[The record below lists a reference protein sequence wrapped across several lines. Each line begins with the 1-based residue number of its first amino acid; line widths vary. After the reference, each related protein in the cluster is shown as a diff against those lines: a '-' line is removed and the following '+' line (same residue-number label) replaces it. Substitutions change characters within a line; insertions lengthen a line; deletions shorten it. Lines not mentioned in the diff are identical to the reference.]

1 MSDGAPKI
9 RMLLVDD
16 QLLFRRG
23 LRALLDEEKDF
34 EVVGEANNGREGVEL
49 ARTTR
54 PDAVLM
60 DINMPVCNGVEAT
73 RIIKAEQP
81 NIRVVALTVSDDDQD
96 LFEAIK
102 AGAQGYLL
110 KDLRPEELFEMLRAV
125 MRGETP
131 ISPAIAGKLLNEF
144 RRRPWHEPSETAG
157 WDLTSR
163 ELEVLQLVAE
173 GLGNAEIAARLFI
186 VEGTVKNHLHNI
198 LEKLHLQ
205 NRVQAAAYAIREGL
219 VEPPRKQPPTS

>member
-1 MSDGAPKI
+1 
-9 RMLLVDD
+9 MLLVDD
-16 QLLFRRG
+16 QLLFRKG
-23 LRALLDEEKDF
+23 LRALLEEEKDF
-34 EVVGEANNGREGVEL
+34 EVVGEASDGREAIDL

-54 PDAVLM
+54 PDAILM
-60 DINMPVCNGVEAT
+60 DINMPICNGVEAT

-81 NIRVVALTVSDDDQD
+81 DVKIVALTVSDDDQD

-110 KDLRPEELFEMLRAV
+110 KDLRPDELFEMLRAV

-157 WDLTSR
+157 WDLTAR

-173 GLGNAEIAARLFI
+173 GLGNAEIGGRLFI

-198 LEKLHLQ
+198 LEKLHLE

-219 VEPPRKQPPTS
+219 VEPPRKSTPPS

>member
-1 MSDGAPKI
+1 MDTQSPI
-9 RMLLVDD
+9 RILLVDD
-16 QLLFRRG
+16 QLLFRKG
-23 LRALLDEEKDF
+23 VRALLEEEPGM
-34 EVVGEANNGREGVEL
+34 EVVGEAGNGREALEHVRAL
-49 ARTTR
+49 K

-60 DINMPVCNGVEAT
+60 DISMPVCGGVEAT
-73 RIIKAEQP
+73 RLIKAEFP
-81 NIRVVALTVSDDDQD
+81 ETRIVALTVSDEDQD

-102 AGAQGYLL
+102 GGAEGYLL
-110 KDLRPEELFEMLRAV
+110 KDLRPVELFEMLRGV

-131 ISPAIAGKLLNEF
+131 ISPAIAGKLLTEF
-144 RRRPWHEPSETAG
+144 RRRPWREPSETAG

-198 LEKLHLQ
+198 LEKLHLE

-219 VEPPRKQPPTS
+219 VEPPRKSGPST

>member
-1 MSDGAPKI
+1 MNDGQPKI
-9 RMLLVDD
+9 RMVLVDD

-23 LRALLDEEKDF
+23 LRALFEEEDDF
-34 EVVGEANNGREGVEL
+34 EVVGEASDGREAVDL

-54 PDAVLM
+54 PDAILM
-60 DINMPVCNGVEAT
+60 DINMPICNGVEAT
-73 RIIKAEQP
+73 RIIKVEQP
-81 NIRVVALTVSDDDQD
+81 DVKIVALTVSDDDQD

-157 WDLTSR
+157 WDLTAR

-173 GLGNAEIAARLFI
+173 GLGNAEIAGRLFI

-198 LEKLHLQ
+198 LEKLHLE

-219 VEPPRKQPPTS
+219 VEPPRKHAPS